1 MVMITVNETSCN
13 VKKKLTIVMY
23 HFVRDLAKSRF
34 PGIKGLSIDKFKG
47 QIQYLRK
54 HYTFISASALIDA
67 VAGASEL
74 PKNPVLL
81 TFDDA
86 YIDHYTSVFPTL
98 DEFGLSGLFFPPARA
113 VLENKVLDV
122 NKIHFI
128 LASVDDHKKLN
139 DELFNVMSEFRNE
152 FNLPPHSHYQQM
164 VDISGNRWD
173 TPEVAFFKR
182 MLQRELPE
190 AARVRIVDALFSKFV
205 TADETAFAR
214 ELYLDIDQIRC
225 MQRHGMSFG
234 SHGYNH
240 AWLNHLLP
248 AEQEKEIDLSIRFLK
263 EMDAPTDRWIIS
275 YPYGGWNDSLLQIA
289 KRKGCVAG
297 LTTNAKLADLA
308 IDNPL
313 LLPRINTNDLPFN
326 PEDAQNQTRKSGNLK
341 HIPA

>member
-1 MVMITVNETSCN
+1 MVKINDSESSSN
-13 VKKKLTIVMY
+13 VKNNLTIVMY
-23 HFVRDLAKSRF
+23 HFVRDFMKSRF
-34 PGIKGLSIDKFKG
+34 PGIKGLTIDKFKG

-54 HYTFISASALIDA
+54 HYTFISASTLIDV
-67 VAGASEL
+67 VAGAAEL

-98 DEFGLSGLFFPPARA
+98 DEFGMSGLFFPPARA

-139 DELFNVMSEFRNE
+139 DELFRVMAEFRTE

-173 TPEVAFFKR
+173 PPEVAFFKR

-190 AARVRIVDALFSKFV
+190 AARVRIVNALFGKFV

-214 ELYLDIDQIRC
+214 ELYLDVDQIRC
-225 MQRHGMSFG
+225 MQRHGMYFG

-263 EMDAPTDRWIIS
+263 EINVPADRWIIS

-297 LTTNAKLADLA
+297 LTTHTAVANLAH
-308 IDNPL
+308 DNPL
-313 LLPRINTNDLPFN
+313 LLPRLNTNDLPFST
-326 PEDAQNQTRKSGNLK
+326 DAAENIRHDKVAS
-341 HIPA
+341 